1 MITPWE
7 VEGVVDYERL
17 MREFGIR
24 PFSEILDKIPN
35 PHPLMRRGV
44 IFGHRDY
51 ERIVDAMKKGEEW
64 AVMSGF
70 MPSGLPHL
78 GHKMTMDE
86 IVWHQNMGGKAFMCI
101 ADMEARFVRGL
112 SVEKTR
118 ELGELYIR
126 SIIALGLK
134 SDNCLIY
141 YQSANRYVK
150 DLAIELSSETNF
162 SELRAVYGFNPET
175 SLIKMFIPMIQAGDI
190 LHPQLKDFGG
200 FKPVV
205 VPVGADQDPHLRL
218 TRDLANRICIFS
230 FERIE
235 GGVRVRSRKGEN
247 YLEKL
252 KDLNFDLKA
261 YEGHV
266 DIFGD
271 PEEIEKAVRNL
282 EMELGGYAFI
292 PPSSTYHKFTTG
304 LRGGKMSSSKPESYI
319 SLFDK
324 PEEGAK
330 KVMRALTGGRATV
343 EEQRRLGGEPDRC
356 VVFELYTYHFADD
369 KMLEEIRRDC
379 EDGNLLCGQCKKQ
392 LAEIVKEFLKEFQE
406 KAKSVDLSEFEI
418 LK

>member
-1 MITPWE
+1 MITPWD

-17 MREFGIR
+17 IREFGMR
-24 PFSEILDKIPN
+24 PFSELLDDIPN
-35 PHPLMRRGV
+35 PHPLMLRGV

-51 ERIVDAMKKGEEW
+51 DRIINAMKRGEDW

-86 IVWHQNMGGKAFMCI
+86 IVWHQKMGGKAFVCI
-101 ADMEARFVRGL
+101 ADMEARFIRGL
-112 SVEKTR
+112 SFEKTR

-134 SDNCLIY
+134 PENCLIY
-141 YQSANRYVK
+141 YQSASRYVK
-150 DLAIELSSETNF
+150 DLAIELSSEINF
-162 SELRAVYGFNPET
+162 NELKSIYGFKSDI

-205 VPVGADQDPHLRL
+205 VPVGIDQDPHLRL
-218 TRDLANRICIFS
+218 TRDLANRISIYS

-235 GGVRVRSRKGEN
+235 GGVRVRSRKGKE
-247 YLEKL
+247 YLEYL
-252 KDLNFDLKA
+252 KSIDFDFKA
-261 YEGHV
+261 YEEHI
-266 DIFGD
+266 DFFGD
-271 PEEIEKAVRNL
+271 QEEIEREVR
-282 EMELGGYAFI
+282 EIEIEIGGYAFI

-324 PEEGAK
+324 PEEGVR

-343 EEQRRLGGEPDRC
+343 EEQKRFGGEPDRC

-369 KMLEEIRRDC
+369 KMLEEIRRSC
-379 EDGNLLCGQCKKQ
+379 EGGNLLCGHCKKN
-392 LAEIVKEFLKEFQE
+392 LAEIVKDFLKDFQE
-406 KAKSVDLSEFEI
+406 KAMSVDLSDYKI